1 MLVMLLLMYNV
12 SLYGS
17 HQWKSCS
24 FIFWRLSL
32 PFENSIGQG
41 TEWSGCSVPA
51 EFYMVTVLGERSGS
65 SGLQKV
71 ADMDSSP
78 RLEAL
83 LEWVYQKYYHKIPGQ
98 DVVLN
103 EGVCFLSSLTR
114 WWFCPNGRV
123 NLLCLMYG
131 TRKSNQSLFNW
142 PANKSIW

>member
-71 ADMDSSP
+71 AEMDSSP

-103 EGVCFLSSLTR
+103 EGVCF
-114 WWFCPNGRV
+114 FV
-123 NLLCLMYG
+123 
-131 TRKSNQSLFNW
+131 KSDTLVVLPQWTCELVVFDVWDQEVQSITFQL
-142 PANKSIW
+142 AGK